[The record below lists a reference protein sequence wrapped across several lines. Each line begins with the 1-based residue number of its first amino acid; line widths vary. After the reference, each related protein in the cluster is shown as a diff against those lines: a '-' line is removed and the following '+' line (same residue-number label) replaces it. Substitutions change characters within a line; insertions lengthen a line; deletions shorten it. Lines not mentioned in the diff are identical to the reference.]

1 MTRRLTIPLMAVVLF
16 AAACGG
22 ETTPQGG
29 GGGGGQTPA
38 GPETIQ
44 VQAEDYK
51 YGGVPETLPAGEVTF
66 ELENVGEE
74 PHEFGLVLIKGDQP
88 IEELIS
94 LPQKQAQKLIENVGG
109 TFAEPGAEG
118 KPLTADL
125 EAGRYGYACF
135 VTTKDGEPHAAL
147 GMFGEFTVA

>member
-1 MTRRLTIPLMAVVLF
+1 MTRRLTIPLMAVALF

-29 GGGGGQTPA
+29 GQPQA
-38 GPETIQ
+38 GSETVQ

-51 YGGVPETLPAGEVTF
+51 FGGVPGTLPAGDVTF

-74 PHEFGLVLIKGDQP
+74 PHEFGLVRIKGDQP
-88 IEELIS
+88 IEELVS

-109 TFAEPGAEG
+109 TFARPSEEG
-118 KPLTADL
+118 KPLTTDL
-125 EAGRYGYACF
+125 EAGRYGYACL
-135 VTTKDGEPHAAL
+135 VTTKDGTPHAAL